1 MALSNR
7 EIVGRGLDLLRAGLA
22 PFVEREY
29 QRVYGEA
36 WAEEALEVLK
46 DRASLQDPDGQALL
60 KLMDF
65 RWNEVFDEKLGR
77 WGRTL
82 VKELLE
88 VRNRFAHQNPF
99 SLEDAHRALDTI
111 TRLLE
116 MVAAEERA
124 ETNRMARELLRRRF
138 EEEARREAEKAA
150 KLPQAPTPSG
160 LKPWREVVTPHA
172 DVASGRFTEAEFA
185 ADLAEVLQGEASP
198 EYGDPLEFFRR
209 THFTGGLRQLLLN
222 ALRRLSGEGGDP
234 VVELQTAFG
243 GGKTHSMLAL
253 YHLFGG
259 RVDPHEVPG
268 LEEVLKEAGLAR
280 VPTARRAVLVGT
292 ALDPARPRPKP
303 EGLLVHTL
311 WGRWPTSSGGWRGTG
326 WWRRGTG
333 GAWPWDRTP

>member
-1 MALSNR
+1 
-7 EIVGRGLDLLRAGLA
+7 
-22 PFVEREY
+22 
-29 QRVYGEA
+29 
-36 WAEEALEVLK
+36 
-46 DRASLQDPDGQALL
+46 
-60 KLMDF
+60 
-65 RWNEVFDEKLGR
+65 
-77 WGRTL
+77 
-82 VKELLE
+82 
-88 VRNRFAHQNPF
+88 
-99 SLEDAHRALDTI
+99 
-111 TRLLE
+111 
-116 MVAAEERA
+116 
-124 ETNRMARELLRRRF
+124 
-138 EEEARREAEKAA
+138 
-150 KLPQAPTPSG
+150 
-160 LKPWREVVTPHA
+160 TPHA

-292 ALDPARPRPKP
+292 ALDPAKPRSKP

-311 WGRWPTSSGGWRGTG
+311 WGEMAYQLGGVEGYRLVEEGD
-326 WWRRGTG
+326 RRGVAPGSDTLKELF
-333 GAWPWDRTP
+333 DRFAPALILMDEWVAYLRNLHGEDLPA